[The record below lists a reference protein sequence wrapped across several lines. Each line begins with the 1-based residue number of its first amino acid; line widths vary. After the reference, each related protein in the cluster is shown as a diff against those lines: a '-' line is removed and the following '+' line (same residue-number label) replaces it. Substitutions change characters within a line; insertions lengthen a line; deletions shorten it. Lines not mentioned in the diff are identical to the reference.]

1 MFVTHKID
9 IDCSY
14 TETLETTE
22 RQSEENFSVTKS
34 RNKTILIS
42 IYKILS

>member
-1 MFVTHKID
+1 MFVAHKID

-14 TETLETTE
+14 IETLETTE
-22 RQSEENFSVTKS
+22 GQSEENFRVTKS
-34 RNKTILIS
+34 RNKTVLIS